1 MEYVFNEFREI
12 VHVLGLKKTKTP
24 KESILQSREEVV
36 MFLKMC
42 SDADMSI
49 DSRECMSSIDDHTQ
63 LYVSENLIPMSMIK
77 KRSRLE
83 NLRLNDEVN
92 SCK

>member
-1 MEYVFNEFREI
+1 
-12 VHVLGLKKTKTP
+12 
-24 KESILQSREEVV
+24 

-92 SCK
+92 SCKQLSFRLQGIYGSRVYVFERF